1 MLNAV
6 GGVARAIVRSRS
18 NGPDRIASGPKSPA
32 SPRHVHRRAISAARF
47 LAHMLTPTR
56 RSRERAAAQIAAR
69 TAQIAAT
76 RAAHL
81 AAAQGPPART
91 AQAPSASRATPPAQ
105 VAAARTIH
113 ITAAPVAA
121 PLITQ
126 VATAQVAAVPIA
138 PVAAVPIAPVAAA
151 QIVAPVRMP
160 PPTPVAAIPAPAIG
174 VATPVTAPRSRSRAS
189 TRRRMFRRHIVR
201 RLTSD
206 RTLPIAVALIVLLAA
221 GVSLAPAAAPVGAAQ
236 ANPFGNPAAV
246 RLTVGGGAAVP
257 ADLVR
262 RGDAMVVEN
271 QAPPTDY
278 VDDGTLYKPVAVDT
292 TIQSSAGMLEHYTV
306 KNGDTLTSIANR
318 YGVSMMTVWW
328 ANKITSKESLKVGQ
342 DLVIPP
348 VNGLVVTVKTGD
360 TLESLAATN
369 KIDSTDIV
377 NLNGLEDSNL
387 IVGQVLVLP
396 GAKGAPL
403 PTASPRPTSKPSFS
417 GGSDSGSGGN
427 AGVAPK
433 YNGGPWAWPVIGGG
447 NYISQNFHYG
457 HYGVDIAAEY
467 GSTVVS
473 ALAGTV
479 VYAGWA
485 NTGCGYTVIIRH
497 VNNLYTMY
505 CHNSKVLVSTGQ
517 SVSRRQPIARIGST
531 GWATG
536 PHCHFAVSV
545 GYPHESGS
553 YFVNGLKY
561 Y

>member
-1 MLNAV
+1 LLNAV

-32 SPRHVHRRAISAARF
+32 SPRHVHWRAISAARF
-47 LAHMLTPTR
+47 LAHMMTPTR
-56 RSRERAAAQIAAR
+56 RSRERAAAQVAARNARIAA
-69 TAQIAAT
+69 A
-76 RAAHL
+76 RAAHI
-81 AAAQGPPART
+81 AAAHAAAARI
-91 AQAPSASRATPPAQ
+91 AQAASASRATPPAPI
-105 VAAARTIH
+105 AAAQTMH
-113 ITAAPVAA
+113 LPAAPVAA
-121 PLITQ
+121 PVITQ
-126 VATAQVAAVPIA
+126 VATAQVAAAQIT
-138 PVAAVPIAPVAAA
+138 PVAAA
-151 QIVAPVRMP
+151 QTVAAPLRMTPPAPV
-160 PPTPVAAIPAPAIG
+160 VAIPARAIA
-174 VATPVTAPRSRSRAS
+174 VAAPVTAPRSRTRAS
-189 TRRRMFRRHIVR
+189 ARRRMFRRHVVR

-246 RLTVGGGAAVP
+246 RLTVGGGAAVA

-262 RGDAMVVEN
+262 RGGAMVVEN
-271 QAPPTDY
+271 EAPPTDY

-360 TLESLAATN
+360 TLETLAATN
-369 KIDSTDIV
+369 KIDTTDIAK
-377 NLNGLEDSNL
+377 LNGLEDSNL

-403 PTASPRPTSKPSFS
+403 PTASPRPTNKPSFS
-417 GGSDSGSGGN
+417 GGSDSGGGGN

-497 VNNLYTMY
+497 INSLYTMY
-505 CHNSKVLVSTGQ
+505 CHNSKVLVANGQ

-536 PHCHFAVSV
+536 PHSHFAVSV